1 VQLPAVAGVT
11 VTTWAVRAVT
21 GTAGLAVLVLV
32 LVTVTQE
39 PTVTLARV
47 AGTVRVNLVVAL
59 KLTVT
64 WPSVGFCTCAL
75 LALTAATVPEVP
87 AGACPT
93 PDTLVAPAGLL
104 DGLALAE
111 VLAEPPPP
119 QAVRAASNPTARTG
133 TSRAPRAQVRD
144 A

>member
-1 VQLPAVAGVT
+1 VQIPAVTGVT
-11 VTTWAVRAVT
+11 VTDRAVRAVT
-21 GTAGLAVLVLV
+21 GTEEGLAVLV

-39 PTVTLARV
+39 PTVKLARV

-87 AGACPT
+87 AGTCPVAG
-93 PDTLVAPAGLL
+93 PPAAPAGLL

-119 QAVRAASNPTARTG
+119 QAVSAASNPTATTG
-133 TSRAPRAQVRD
+133 TSRAPRVQVRD